1 MSSIKEIGSISYVKW
16 NLLFRM
22 KDINAMLLNYGT
34 KTKKSNIAVRLNFAP
49 LQGLEPWTL

>member
-1 MSSIKEIGSISYVKW
+1 MVCQLMRKILIIEVFITNTKMERCV
-16 NLLFRM
+16 
-22 KDINAMLLNYGT
+22 

>member
-1 MSSIKEIGSISYVKW
+1 MKQNEVIE
-16 NLLFRM
+16 LLSRYNKGFT
-22 KDINAMLLNYGT
+22 KVT